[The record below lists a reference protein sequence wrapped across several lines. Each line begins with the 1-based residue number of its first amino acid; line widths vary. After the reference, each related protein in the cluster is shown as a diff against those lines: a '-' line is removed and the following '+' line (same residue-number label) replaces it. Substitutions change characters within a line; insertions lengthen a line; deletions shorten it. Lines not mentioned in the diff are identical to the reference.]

1 MNYVLKEKLK
11 DLKLVIKGW
20 NRREFGR
27 IDESIKG
34 LILNIRSL
42 DVKGEE
48 SPLVAEEIVERKQL
62 FKDLWKLFRSKETLL
77 FQKSRARWLKEGD
90 ANTRY
95 FHGCVKSR
103 QRRNAI
109 SCLKVGERWLDS
121 SPEIIEEVVSYFSNH
136 FASTHWERPKI
147 NGVPFPHISEVD
159 NRLLVEPFSLVEI
172 EEVVKLSDGNKSPG
186 PDGYNFTFI
195 KTFWSLLK
203 GEVRI
208 LFDQFHGNASLPKSL
223 LSYFITLIPKVASPS
238 VIGEFRPISLLG
250 CLYKLISKVLVA
262 RLAKVMNSVV
272 ASTQTAFLKGRN
284 LVDGVLVVNEVVD
297 LAKKSG
303 RQVLIFKLACLRGTY
318 WCLSMV
324 VPLRKSIFKEVL
336 SKAIPWRLF
345 FFFWWRKDS
354 RG

>member
-1 MNYVLKEKLK
+1 MGFVLQEKLK
-11 DLKLVIKGW
+11 VLKGCIKVW
-20 NRREFGR
+20 KKVEFGR
-27 IDESIKG
+27 LEENVHRLTLD
-34 LILNIRSL
+34 IRRL

-48 SPLVAEEIVERKQL
+48 GLLSNQEVEERKKS
-62 FKDLWKLFRSKETLL
+62 FCELWRLLRSKERLT
-77 FQKSRARWLKEGD
+77 FQRSRAKWLKEGD
-90 ANTRY
+90 ANTKY
-95 FHGCVKSR
+95 FHGCLKSR
-103 QRRNAI
+103 QRGNSI
-109 SCLKVGERWLDS
+109 SCLRVGARWLDS
-121 SPEIIEEVVSYFSNH
+121 SAEIIEEVVSYFSNH

-345 FFFWWRKDS
+345 FFFGWRKDS